1 MDKFITLQD
10 STIREAL
17 AKIDT
22 NAIGMVFI
30 VDSETRVIGVA
41 SDGDIRSA
49 MLQGCELS
57 DSIQGVFNP
66 DFKWCLVSER
76 REAILKSLDN
86 EIKAIPLLNED
97 MRLVDVAT
105 ANSFSLYLEKNTFAR
120 SKAPV
125 RVSFSGGGSDLTHY
139 FMSSQSGAVINATI
153 SLYCHVTLR
162 PRNDKKIMISSFD
175 LDESIEYQN
184 LENMLSL
191 DDSFGL
197 FRSLIKLIKPD
208 FGFDLSVKSDFP
220 PGSGLG
226 GSSSVMVA
234 VLGCFNEFR
243 RDKWSDYELSEIAF
257 QAERLEMG
265 ISGGWQDQY
274 ATVFGG
280 FNFIE
285 FKKDNN
291 LIHPLRL
298 QDKTILEL
306 EESLVLFK
314 ISSGRD
320 SGSIHDSQKITMQ
333 DEKIQDLV
341 RQNVEHSYD
350 MKEKILTG
358 KLRDF
363 GLGLDTAW
371 HLKRQ
376 FSNKISND
384 NLNEIYSY
392 AIDSGA
398 LGGKL
403 LGAGGGGFFMF
414 FVENFSKNLFLK
426 SMRQR
431 GFTETRFQF
440 DDKGMQS
447 WMMRD
452 ATG

>member
-1 MDKFITLQD
+1 M
-10 STIREAL
+10 S
-17 AKIDT
+17 KIDL
-22 NAIGMVFI
+22 NGIGMVFI

-49 MLQGCELS
+49 MLDGSELC
-57 DSIQGVFNP
+57 DSIQGVFNSN
-66 DFKWCLVSER
+66 FKWSLESES
-76 REAILKSLDN
+76 REVVLKSLDS
-86 EIKAIPLLNED
+86 EIKAIPLLDED

-120 SKAPV
+120 AKAPV

-139 FMSSQSGAVINATI
+139 FMGSDSGAVINATI
-153 SLYCHVTLR
+153 SLYCHATLR
-162 PRNDKKIMISSFD
+162 PRKDEKIIIDSFD
-175 LDESIEYQN
+175 LNETIEYKN
-184 LENMLSL
+184 LDNMLSE

-197 FRSLIKLIKPD
+197 FRSLIKLIKPEY
-208 FGFDLSVKSDFP
+208 GFDLTVKSDFP

-257 QAERLEMG
+257 QAERFDMG

-298 QDKTILEL
+298 PDKTILEL
-306 EESLVLFK
+306 EESLVLFE

-320 SGSIHDSQKITMQ
+320 SGSIHDSQKISMQ
-333 DEKIQDLV
+333 NSKIQDLV
-341 RQNVEHSYD
+341 RQNVDHSYD
-350 MKEKILTG
+350 MKEKILKG

-363 GLGLDTAW
+363 GLGLDVAW
-371 HLKRQ
+371 NLKRQ

-384 NLNEIYSY
+384 KLNELYSY
-392 AIDSGA
+392 AIDNGA

-414 FVENFSKNLFLK
+414 FVENFSKNAFLR
-426 SMRQR
+426 SMKQL

-440 DDKGMQS
+440 DDKGVQS
-447 WMMRD
+447 WTMRD
-452 ATG
+452 A